1 MSSEIQQLIDELIS
15 ALEQTRTVNYVR
27 MSALAFLVY
36 DICIMF
42 GDEVAGLE
50 DTLVTPQG
58 VLLPCK
64 ILWAVIHSSNIGV
77 QYYLQFN
84 NYGELI
90 AALYISIEAGIL
102 AVKSLYL
109 LPFGVSFPG
118 CLSSVPTGF
127 TLGAWIPCLSCAAV
141 FFLLT
146 LIKVGQS
153 LAEVDGKIH
162 WKTLSLSSLSPVY
175 QAFIRGGAIYYT
187 LWSDRSDLSYLN
199 GSESKNS
206 LAGLLM
212 ALVTTILLTG
222 PLETV
227 GEAWLIAV
235 YSCAGSR
242 LVLDLRQA
250 TLRDEKGDSWKETIN
265 LEPLRVTR
273 RPSTGA
279 WLRLSTDLPQQ
290 TRLMRSD

>member
-1 MSSEIQQLIDELIS
+1 MYFISLGGPAILSTPVNLILVLRLN
-15 ALEQTRTVNYVR
+15 ALYHQNK
-27 MSALAFLVY
+27 
-36 DICIMF
+36 
-42 GDEVAGLE
+42 
-50 DTLVTPQG
+50 
-58 VLLPCK
+58 K
-64 ILWAVIHSSNIGV
+64 ILMLLVFV
-77 QYYLQFN
+77 MV
-84 NYGELI
+84 GELI

-187 LWSDRSDLSYLN
+187 LVT
-199 GSESKNS
+199 
-206 LAGLLM
+206 AGLLM

-273 RPSTGA
+273 RPVNSAGTV
-279 WLRLSTDLPQQ
+279 LSTI
-290 TRLMRSD
+290 SEA